1 MIKITTAPKAVS
13 KNKSMDTVSLVITS
27 CARMDLLEKTLESF
41 HKSNSYQLSQV
52 IVTEDSPY
60 GEKAQKLLDQ
70 YDWGCPVH
78 LIANGERIGQLASI
92 DKAYAANTSEYVFHC
107 EDDWEFSR
115 SGFIEDSLG
124 VLKTDANIFC
134 VWLRDRS
141 EFPDKLFS
149 GEIYKSNAGEDVGE
163 VVVNEICSFN
173 PSLRRAADFPK
184 YLPLVQ
190 FVDEIEM
197 GISKVLED
205 AGMYSVL
212 LNNTATSHIGWHRR
226 LDAHSQEKSQVLYDL
241 KDKFKRFKSAIYK
254 MTGTGHF
261 KK

>member
-1 MIKITTAPKAVS
+1 
-13 KNKSMDTVSLVITS
+13 MDTVSLVITS

-41 HKSNSYQLSQV
+41 HKWNSYQLSQV

-70 YDWGCPVH
+70 YDWKCPVH

-115 SGFIEDSLG
+115 SGFIEDSLE
-124 VLKTDANIFC
+124 VLKCDAKVFC
-134 VWLRDRS
+134 VWLRERS

-149 GEIYKSNAGEDVGE
+149 GAAYKNAQGDAIGELVVKE
-163 VVVNEICSFN
+163 VCSFN
-173 PSLRRAADFPK
+173 PSLRRSENFPT

-190 FVDEIEM
+190 YVDEIEM
-197 GISKVLED
+197 GISRVLEA

-212 LNNTATSHIGWHRR
+212 LNDSATVHIGWHRR
-226 LDAHSQEKSQVLYDL
+226 LDAHSQEKNQFLYDL
-241 KDKFKRFKSAIYK
+241 KDRFKRFKSAIYK

>member
-1 MIKITTAPKAVS
+1 VRAVS
-13 KNKSMDTVSLVITS
+13 KNKKMDTVSLVITS

-41 HKSNSYQLSQV
+41 HKWNSYPLNQV

-70 YDWGCPVH
+70 YDWKCPVH

-115 SGFIEDSLG
+115 AGFIEDSLE
-124 VLKTDANIFC
+124 VLKSDAKVFC
-134 VWLRDRS
+134 VWLRERS

-149 GEIYKSNAGEDVGE
+149 GEKYKNALGDDIGE
-163 VVVNEICSFN
+163 VVVKEVCSFN
-173 PSLRRAADFPK
+173 PSLRRSENFST

-190 FVDEIEM
+190 YVEEIEM
-197 GISKVLED
+197 GISRVLEV

-212 LNNTATSHIGWHRR
+212 LHDSATVHIGWHRR
-226 LDAHSQEKSQVLYDL
+226 LDAHSQEKNQFLYDL
-241 KDKFKRFKSAIYK
+241 KDRFKRFKSVIYK